1 VQVQLLPDALGPVR
15 RLVMPPVFQAG
26 QAGSKPARATFRGQ
40 KSEVRDQKSEL
51 AVLASDLWLLTSDF
65 WNGQVVERQTRE
77 AQNLVP
83 TGREGSNPS
92 LATLGRV
99 AETADAA
106 VSKAAA
112 RRREGSIP
120 SSATPGSSNR

>member
-1 VQVQLLPDALGPVR
+1 MTNDELEASAGHGRAQAAVTRPPLAVQVQLLPDALWPVR

-40 KSEVRDQKSEL
+40 KTKVRDQKSEL

-92 LATLGRV
+92 LATW
-99 AETADAA
+99 AEW
-106 VSKAAA
+106 
-112 RRREGSIP
+112 R
-120 SSATPGSSNR
+120 NR